1 MMLVFQRA
9 KTKSSIKKLI
19 LTDGDQARGHRFHKK
34 QICGKIPPVSVR
46 NDIVKSFGI
55 TP

>member
-9 KTKSSIKKLI
+9 KTKSSIKKL
-19 LTDGDQARGHRFHKK
+19 TMTNGDQAGGHRFHKK
-34 QICGKIPPVSVR
+34 QICGKIPAVLVR
-46 NDIVKSFGI
+46 NNIVKSFGI